1 MQGSMAAVS
10 LLPLLLLTAI
20 PLTLGSQAAV
30 TSSSGLIHKPEKGA
44 ELSLSP
50 KSPLSNMSAPSERQ
64 ETQYKSQLTPRIAL
78 SGEESKRNPERRV
91 QLSHIPKS
99 PLSNIPAP
107 SKIQELYT
115 FTQPGE
121 ESERGFKRTW
131 RASSQHKQGGPYQ
144 PTDCCLKF
152 ATRVLPLRLIDSY
165 YKTSSQCS
173 RPGIIFI
180 TKRGYLI
187 CANPSDRWVQNHIK
201 NLQE

>member
-78 SGEESKRNPERRV
+78 SG
-91 QLSHIPKS
+91 
-99 PLSNIPAP
+99 
-107 SKIQELYT
+107 
-115 FTQPGE
+115 
-121 ESERGFKRTW
+121 
-131 RASSQHKQGGPYQ
+131 GPYQ

>member
-115 FTQPGE
+115 FTQPG
-121 ESERGFKRTW
+121 
-131 RASSQHKQGGPYQ
+131 GPYQ